1 MIIESARERREPW
14 LKRPAGSPFCVKILL
29 FAITHLL
36 AAPLFG
42 QQEYV
47 SRYDAFVGYAF
58 LNSSNINL
66 FEQGVQVQVGVRPR
80 TWLSIGFDYT
90 RASGDLSLTPNLLL
104 PSLQQTIGAQFAQL
118 AAAGLLPP
126 GYNLV
131 VPASSVS
138 QTFSLGPQLAYR
150 HFKHL
155 TLFLRPDLGAIHEL
169 ATPHAGDPIAAAVV
183 AQLAPS
189 GTKADWKVFYGF
201 GGGIDVIVSRHLA
214 LRTQA
219 DLVHDHLFD
228 DLLQNGRW
236 TVRFSIGPAFNFG
249 KNIVQ

>member
-1 MIIESARERREPW
+1 VCRTPR
-14 LKRPAGSPFCVKILL
+14 LGRPARRPLGATILL
-29 FAITHLL
+29 LAITLLL

-66 FEQGVQVQVGVRPR
+66 LENGVQVQVGVRPR
-80 TWLSIGFDYT
+80 TWFSIGFDYT
-90 RASGDLSLTPNLLL
+90 HASGDLSLTPNLLL
-104 PSLQQTIGAQFAQL
+104 PSIQQTLGAQFGQL
-118 AAAGLLPP
+118 AAAGLLPA
-126 GYNLV
+126 GYSLV

-150 HFKHL
+150 HFTHF
-155 TLFLRPDLGAIHEL
+155 TLFLRPDLGAIHEA

-189 GTKADWKVFYGF
+189 GTKTDWKVFYGF
-201 GGGIDVIVSRHLA
+201 GGGIDIIVSQHLA